1 MEHFQNINTVT
12 ESVYSISNQNHL
24 EEHKVLFQLGSDK
37 WAGFKQWNE
46 LGRKVKKG
54 AKGCKIF
61 MVCDKKDKDKEGKE
75 KKKKVLKVL
84 YVFNKDHTEE
94 I

>member
-1 MEHFQNINTVT
+1 MENFNAVT
-12 ESVYSISNQNHL
+12 NAIYSTANQAHL
-24 EEHKVLFQLGSDK
+24 EEHKEAFELSANE

-46 LGRKVKKG
+46 LGRKVRKG

-61 MVCDKKDKDKEGKE
+61 MVCE
-75 KKKKVLKVL
+75 KKVEAANGEETKKQVVKGL
-84 YVFNKDHTEE
+84 YVFNKEHTEE